1 MELWLGGIGGEVDI
15 RLSIVKRREPMDG
28 LPRVSGEDARRRTG
42 MVGHEAIVTK
52 AKVRREFTE
61 FYDQWRDPIRRALAL
76 AIGDVTLA
84 DEAVDEAMTRA
95 VASWNKIHRYD
106 RPEGWVYRV
115 GLNYSRGLFRK
126 RRYEIV
132 TQLDPELMPTD
143 AAFPD
148 VDVIAAVGRLS
159 SRLRPVVVAR
169 YYLDWSTAEVADAL
183 HIPEGTVKSRLS
195 RALSR
200 LARDLGGSQ

>member
-1 MELWLGGIGGEVDI
+1 
-15 RLSIVKRREPMDG
+15 
-28 LPRVSGEDARRRTG
+28 
-42 MVGHEAIVTK
+42 MVGHEAIVTN
-52 AKVRREFTE
+52 AQVRGEFTK

-76 AIGDVTLA
+76 ATGDITLA

-95 VASWNKIHRYD
+95 VASWDKIHMYD

-148 VDVIAAVGRLS
+148 VDAIAAVGRLS

>member
-1 MELWLGGIGGEVDI
+1 
-15 RLSIVKRREPMDG
+15 
-28 LPRVSGEDARRRTG
+28 

-76 AIGDVTLA
+76 AIGDITLA

-95 VASWNKIHRYD
+95 VASWNKIHMYD